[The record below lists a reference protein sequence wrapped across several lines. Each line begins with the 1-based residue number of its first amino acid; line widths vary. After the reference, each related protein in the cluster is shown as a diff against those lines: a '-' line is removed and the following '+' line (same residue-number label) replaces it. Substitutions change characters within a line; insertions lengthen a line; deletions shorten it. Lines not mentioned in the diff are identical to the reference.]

1 MQFRSIFYSF
11 LFSGITVFASANDT
25 LMLAG
30 YDVIRDYYKQYLPVF
45 QAEYQQQYQVKPTIA
60 QSYASASKQAIAVQ
74 NGLPADVV
82 TLNQQND
89 IDGLVNKGLVAADW
103 KQQYPDQA
111 TPFHTVMV
119 FLVREG
125 NPKNI
130 HDWQDLTRP
139 DVKVVF
145 ANPKTSGN
153 GRYAYLSALG
163 YAEKQLKD
171 QHQINQFIQK
181 FLKNIPVFD
190 TGARAASITFSQ
202 RAIGDVLITAENEAT
217 LLAQSTIGNEKFTLV
232 YPSISANVPV
242 LVAEVK
248 QNSERHHTQQL
259 AQRFIQSL
267 WQEPAQHIAAKSGFR
282 PNVSAIFAQYQTK
295 FPAINLFDVNQ
306 QFGSWQQINQRYFS
320 DGGQFDQLYL
330 RSTP

>member
-1 MQFRSIFYSF
+1 MQIRSIIYSL
-11 LFSGITVFASANDT
+11 LFSSITLSSAFANQT

-30 YDVIRDYYKQYLPVF
+30 YDVICDYYKRYLPVF
-45 QAEYQQQYQVKPTIA
+45 SEQYAKQYQVTPNIA
-60 QSYASASKQAIAVQ
+60 LSFASASKQAIAVQ

-89 IDGLVNKGLVAADW
+89 ITGLVKKGLVAADW
-103 KQQYPDQA
+103 QQQYPNQA
-111 TPFHTVMV
+111 IPFHTVMV

-130 HDWQDLTRP
+130 RDWQDLIRP

-163 YAEKQLKD
+163 YAQKQLKD
-171 QHQINQFIQK
+171 PHQINQFIQK
-181 FLKNIPVFD
+181 FLKNVPVFD

-202 RAIGDVLITAENEAT
+202 RAIGDVLITAENEAS
-217 LLAQSTIGNEKFTLV
+217 LLAQATIGKEKFTLV

-242 LVAEVK
+242 LVAEVN
-248 QNSERHHTQQL
+248 QNSQRHHTQQL

-267 WQEPAQHIAAKSGFR
+267 WQEPAQHIAAQSGFR
-282 PNVSAIFAQYQTK
+282 PNVPTVFAQYQAN
-295 FPAINLFDVNQ
+295 FPTINTFDVNQ
-306 QFGSWQQINQRYFS
+306 QFGNWQQINQRYFA

-330 RSTP
+330 H